1 VDPLA
6 TCQRPPVESF
16 GGNPLPFLLGKQD
29 AHPVLFFLH
38 RFGLAAPSP
47 PIVVGAAMYIA
58 AGLAAGLA
66 ALVASRMLDLPPI
79 GALGSIPP
87 SMFALA
93 VEATN
98 SVDTATFPL
107 CLFAPSPG
115 ITPAIYFT
123 AVVSN
128 ESPVG
133 LSSCPFAL
141 DNATQ
146 DPFAVLPALNLPH
159 SSTPPPSAGLVFADQ
174 APVGSA
180 GGSPLAT

>member
-1 VDPLA
+1 VDPPA

-38 RFGLAAPSP
+38 RFGLGAPSP

-58 AGLAAGLA
+58 AGFAAGLA

-98 SVDTATFPL
+98 SVDTATFSL

-115 ITPAIYFT
+115 ITPAINFT

-128 ESPVG
+128 DSPV
-133 LSSCPFAL
+133 
-141 DNATQ
+141 
-146 DPFAVLPALNLPH
+146 
-159 SSTPPPSAGLVFADQ
+159 
-174 APVGSA
+174 
-180 GGSPLAT
+180 